1 MTGLAVSG
9 KVSSATA
16 TGYLPLYRGT
26 AVASLAPTISN
37 SSSERD
43 TETTIKP
50 HLSRDSTFSSIGEN
64 SAPSRSESLENLT
77 SAEGYMRYLTQK
89 GPDGKKL
96 AEQEWNPTTSAT
108 GPAMDSDW

>member
-1 MTGLAVSG
+1 MTGSAVSG

-43 TETTIKP
+43 TDPTVKP
-50 HLSRDSTFSSIGEN
+50 QLSRDSTFSSIGDN
-64 SAPSRSESLENLT
+64 APSRSESLEDLT
-77 SAEGYMRYLTQK
+77 SAEGYMRYLAQK
-89 GPDGKKL
+89 GTDSKKL
-96 AEQEWNPTTSAT
+96 AEQEWNPTTNAT